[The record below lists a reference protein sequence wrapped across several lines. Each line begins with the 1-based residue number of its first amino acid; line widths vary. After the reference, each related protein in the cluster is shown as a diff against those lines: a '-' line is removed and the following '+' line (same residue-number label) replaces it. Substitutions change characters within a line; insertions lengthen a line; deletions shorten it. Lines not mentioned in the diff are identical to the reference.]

1 MKTDPWNN
9 LIKAARATATPADDR
24 EVTAPAGFA
33 TRVVALAREQA
44 EAGSWSSWFEVKAWR
59 ALGMA
64 GAIAALSVAFNIS
77 AVTDSIEQEVLEA
90 DDPITAL
97 MDLS

>member
-1 MKTDPWNN
+1 MKPDPLNN
-9 LIKAARATATPADDR
+9 LIKQARRVPPPGDHRAATAP
-24 EVTAPAGFA
+24 VGFA
-33 TRVVALAREQA
+33 TRVVALARAQA
-44 EAGSWSSWFEVKAWR
+44 EAASWSSWFEVKAWR

-64 GAIAALSVAFNIS
+64 GAIAVLSVVFNLA

-97 MDLS
+97 LDLS

>member
-1 MKTDPWNN
+1 MKTDPWNK
-9 LIKAARATATPADDR
+9 LVKAAHAAPAPGDDR
-24 EVTAPAGFA
+24 DVTAPGGFA
-33 TRVVALAREQA
+33 ARVIALAREQA
-44 EAGSWSSWFEVKAWR
+44 EAASWSSWFEIKAWR

-77 AVTDSIEQEVLEA
+77 AVSDSIEQEVLEA
-90 DDPITAL
+90 DDPIAAL